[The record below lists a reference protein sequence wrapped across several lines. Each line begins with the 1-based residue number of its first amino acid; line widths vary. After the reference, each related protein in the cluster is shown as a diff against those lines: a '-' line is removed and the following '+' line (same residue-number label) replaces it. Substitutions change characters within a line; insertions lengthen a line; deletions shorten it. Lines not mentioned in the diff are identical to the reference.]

1 MAAASDILWTADEA
15 VTATGGHATSEWAA
29 RRVSIDSRTA
39 QPGDLFVALKGP
51 HFDGHDF
58 IAGALKGG
66 ASAAVVHRMPETLPG
81 DAPLLLV
88 NDTML
93 ALEAL
98 GRAARV
104 RAPAKFVAVTGSVG
118 KTSTKEALRLALA
131 TAGSTYATTGNLNNQ
146 WGVPLSLANMPRN
159 SRFGVFELGMNHAGE
174 IGPLSRQVQPE
185 IAIITTVAPVHLEFF
200 DSVEAIADAKAEIFE
215 GMPKDGIAILNRDDG
230 YFAGLSDHAR
240 RRGIGRIIGF
250 GAHEEA
256 TARLLDYAPESEGG
270 RIRARIL
277 GREVNYA
284 IGAAGLHQAVNSLAV
299 LATVMSLNVDVDVA
313 AAALVQMQALKGR
326 GQRSRVTLAAGSFE
340 IIDESYN
347 ASPAAMRAA
356 IQVLAQTKPARGT
369 RRIAVLGDMREL
381 GSEGAKLHAD
391 LAADLSAAGVDLVFT
406 AGPLMASLNAA
417 LPAALRG
424 AHFNDS
430 AGLCP
435 AILEAVR
442 PGDILLVKG
451 SLGSRMGPV
460 VEALK
465 GLDRNGGL
473 SRAVNEQ

>member
-1 MAAASDILWTADEA
+1 MAGAADTLWTADEA
-15 VTATGGHATSEWAA
+15 VKATGGHATSDWSA

-66 ASAAVVHRMPETLPG
+66 AVAALAHRMPENLPS

-88 NDTML
+88 NDTMT

-98 GRAARV
+98 GRAARA
-104 RAPAKFVAVTGSVG
+104 RTRAKFVAVTGSVG

-146 WGVPLSLANMPRN
+146 WGVPLSLANMPRQ

-174 IGPLSRQVQPE
+174 IGPLSKQVRPE
-185 IAIITTVAPVHLEFF
+185 IAIITTVAPAHLEFF

-215 GMPKDGIAILNRDDG
+215 GLPKDGIAILNRDNEHFDRL
-230 YFAGLSDHAR
+230 ADHAR
-240 RRGIGRIIGF
+240 RQGISRIIGF
-250 GAHEEA
+250 GANADA
-256 TARLLDYAPESEGG
+256 TARLIDYAAEGDGG

-277 GREVNYA
+277 NRDIEYTV
-284 IGAAGLHQAVNSLAV
+284 GAAGRHQAINSLAV
-299 LATVMSLNVDVDVA
+299 LAAVMSLNVDVDVA
-313 AAALVQMQALKGR
+313 AAALAQMQALKGR
-326 GQRSRVTLAAGSFE
+326 GQRSHVAIAGGSFE

-356 IQVLAQTKPARGT
+356 IQVLALTKPARGA

-381 GSEGAKLHAD
+381 GPEGGKLHAD
-391 LAADLSAAGVDLVFT
+391 LAGDLSAAGVDLVFT

-430 AGLCP
+430 ASLTP
-435 AILEAVR
+435 AVLEAVH

-451 SLGSRMGPV
+451 SLGSRMGPI

-465 GLDRNGGL
+465 ALGQGDGR
-473 SRAVNEQ
+473 SRAVNGQ

>member
-1 MAAASDILWTADEA
+1 MAAAADILWTTDEA
-15 VTATGGHATSEWAA
+15 VKATGGHATSDWSA
-29 RRVSIDSRTA
+29 RRVAIDSRTA

-66 ASAAVVHRMPETLPG
+66 AAAALVHRMPENLSS

-88 NDTML
+88 NDTMT

-98 GRAARV
+98 GRAARA
-104 RAPAKFVAVTGSVG
+104 RTKAKFVAVTGSVG

-146 WGVPLSLANMPRN
+146 WGVPLSLANMPRG

-174 IGPLSRQVQPE
+174 IGPLSKQVRPE
-185 IAIITTVAPVHLEFF
+185 IAIITNVAPAHLEFF
-200 DSVEAIADAKAEIFE
+200 ASVEAIADAKAEIFE
-215 GMPKDGIAILNRDDG
+215 GLPKDGIAILNRDNEHFDRL
-230 YFAGLSDHAR
+230 ADHAR
-240 RRGIGRIIGF
+240 RQGISRIIGF
-250 GAHEEA
+250 GSHAEA
-256 TARLLDYAPESEGG
+256 TARLIDYAAEGNGG

-277 GREVNYA
+277 GRDIEYA
-284 IGAAGLHQAVNSLAV
+284 VGAAGQHQAINSLAV

-313 AAALVQMQALKGR
+313 AAALAQMQALKGR
-326 GQRSRVTLAAGSFE
+326 GQRSKVALAGGSFE

-356 IQVLAQTKPARGT
+356 IQVLALTKPARGA

-381 GSEGAKLHAD
+381 GPEGGKLHAD

-430 AGLCP
+430 ASLSP
-435 AILEAVR
+435 AVLEAVR
-442 PGDILLVKG
+442 SGDIVLVKG
-451 SLGSRMGPV
+451 SLGSRMGPI

-465 GLDRNGGL
+465 ALDAGGL
-473 SRAVNEQ
+473 SRAVNGQ

>member
-1 MAAASDILWTADEA
+1 MAAANDILWTSGEA
-15 VTATGGHATSEWAA
+15 AQATGGHVTSDWAA

-66 ASAAVVHRMPETLPG
+66 ACAAVVHRMPENLAG

-88 NDTML
+88 NDSMA

-98 GRAARV
+98 GAAAR
-104 RAPAKFVAVTGSVG
+104 AGTKAKFVAVTGSVG
-118 KTSTKEALRLALA
+118 KTSTKEALRLALS

-146 WGVPLSLANMPRN
+146 WGVPLSLANMPR
-159 SRFGVFELGMNHAGE
+159 STRFGVFELGMNHAGE
-174 IGPLSRQVQPE
+174 IGPLSRQVRPD
-185 IAIITTVAPVHLEFF
+185 IAIITTVAPAHLEFF
-200 DSVEAIADAKAEIFE
+200 PSVEAIADAKAEIFE
-215 GMPKDGIAILNRDDG
+215 GMAKGGIAILNRDDG
-230 YFAGLSDHAR
+230 HFDRLSGHAR
-240 RRGIGRIIGF
+240 RQGISRIIGF
-250 GAHEEA
+250 GRHEDA
-256 TARLLDYAPESEGG
+256 VARLLDYAADGEGG
-270 RIRARIL
+270 RISARIL
-277 GREVNYA
+277 GREINYA
-284 IGAAGLHQAVNSLAV
+284 VGAAGMHQAINSLAV
-299 LATVMSLNVDVDVA
+299 LAAVMSLNVDVDVA
-313 AAALVQMQALKGR
+313 AAALAQMQALKGR
-326 GQRSRVTLAAGSFE
+326 GQRSKVALANGSFE

-356 IQVLAQTKPARGT
+356 IQVLALTKPARGA

-381 GSEGAKLHAD
+381 GPEGATLHAD

-417 LPAALRG
+417 LPATLRG

-430 AGLCP
+430 AALTP
-435 AILEAVR
+435 AVLEAVR
-442 PGDILLVKG
+442 AGDIVLVKG
-451 SLGSRMGPV
+451 SLGSRMGPI

-465 GLDRNGGL
+465 GLDRGGAT
-473 SRAVNEQ
+473 RAVNGR

>member
-1 MAAASDILWTADEA
+1 MAATNDTLWTADEA
-15 VTATGGHATSEWAA
+15 VKATGGHATSEWTA

-39 QPGDLFVALKGP
+39 QSGDLFVALNGP

-66 ASAAVVHRMPETLPG
+66 ASAAVVHRMTETLSG
-81 DAPLLLV
+81 DAPLLLF

-93 ALEAL
+93 ALEAV
-98 GRAARV
+98 GNAARA
-104 RAPAKFVAVTGSVG
+104 RTKAKFIAVTGSVG

-131 TAGSTYATTGNLNNQ
+131 TAGNTYATTGNLNNQ

-174 IGPLSRQVQPE
+174 IGPLSRQVRPE
-185 IAIITTVAPVHLEFF
+185 IAIVTTVAPAHLEFF
-200 DSVEAIADAKAEIFE
+200 ASVEAIADAKAEIFE

-230 YFAGLSDHAR
+230 HFARLSDHAR
-240 RRGIGRIIGF
+240 HHGISRIIGF
-250 GAHEEA
+250 GKHEEA
-256 TARLLDYAPESEGG
+256 TARLIDYAAEGEGG

-277 GREVNYA
+277 GREVSYV
-284 IGAAGLHQAVNSLAV
+284 IGAAGLHQAINSLAV
-299 LATVMSLNVDVDVA
+299 LAAVMSLNVDVDIA
-313 AAALVQMQALKGR
+313 AAALTQMQALKGR
-326 GQRSRVTLAAGSFE
+326 GQRSRVALAGGSFE

-356 IQVLAQTKPARGT
+356 IQVLALTKPARGA
-369 RRIAVLGDMREL
+369 RRIVVLGDMREL
-381 GSEGAKLHAD
+381 GPEGARLHAD

-406 AGPLMASLNAA
+406 AGPLMASLNSA

-424 AHFNDS
+424 AHFSDS
-430 AGLCP
+430 ASLAP
-435 AILEAVR
+435 AVLEAMR
-442 PGDILLVKG
+442 PGDIVLVKG
-451 SLGSRMGPV
+451 SLGSRMGPI

-465 GLDRNGGL
+465 GLDRGGL
-473 SRAVNEQ
+473 SRAVNGQ

>member
-1 MAAASDILWTADEA
+1 MAAANDMLWTADEA
-15 VTATGGHATSEWAA
+15 VKATAGHATADWSA

-39 QPGDLFVALKGP
+39 QAGDLFVALKGP

-66 ASAAVVHRMPETLPG
+66 AAAAVVHRMPETLPG

-88 NDTML
+88 NDTMT

-98 GRAARV
+98 GLAARA
-104 RAPAKFVAVTGSVG
+104 RTKAKFIAVTGSVG

-159 SRFGVFELGMNHAGE
+159 TRFGVFELGMNHAGE
-174 IGPLSRQVQPE
+174 IGPLSRQVRPD
-185 IAIITTVAPVHLEFF
+185 IAIITTVAPAHLEFF

-215 GMPKDGIAILNRDDG
+215 GMPKDGVAILNRDDG
-230 YFAGLSDHAR
+230 HFARLSDHAR
-240 RRGIGRIIGF
+240 RHGISRIIAF

-256 TARLLDYAPESEGG
+256 TARLLEYAAEREGG

-277 GREVNYA
+277 GREISFAV
-284 IGAAGLHQAVNSLAV
+284 GAAGMHQAINSLAV
-299 LATVMSLNVDVDVA
+299 LAAVMSLSVDVDVA
-313 AAALVQMQALKGR
+313 AAALAQMQALKGR
-326 GQRSRVTLAAGSFE
+326 GQRSHVTLAGGSFE

-356 IQVLAQTKPARGT
+356 IQVLAQANPARGA

-381 GSEGAKLHAD
+381 GPQGGQLHAD

-417 LPAALRG
+417 LPATLRG

-430 AGLCP
+430 ASLTP
-435 AILEAVR
+435 AVLEAVR

-451 SLGSRMGPV
+451 SLGSRMGPIV
-460 VEALK
+460 DALK
-465 GLDRNGGL
+465 ALDRSGGL
-473 SRAVNEQ
+473 SRAANGQ